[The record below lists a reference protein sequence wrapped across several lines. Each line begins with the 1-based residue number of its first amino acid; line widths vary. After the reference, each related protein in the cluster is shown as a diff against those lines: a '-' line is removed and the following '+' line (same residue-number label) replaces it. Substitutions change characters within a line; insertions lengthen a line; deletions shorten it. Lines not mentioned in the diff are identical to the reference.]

1 MIEAAHTYHAMYL
14 ALHNARASAP
24 RIWTDH
30 HCARV
35 LTSIMSGKLF
45 SWRVVGITKAALKK
59 LHQLNYCYQSGH
71 GLTRAHLSPRID
83 TVRELL
89 RPDEPLSEPEFI
101 EYWLTHDRTVICARG
116 ENKTTIPSFIQIENE
131 DALLF
136 SSNSVAW
143 KHRKAERD
151 LLKTLYEK
159 HFGESNDCG

>member
-14 ALHNARASAP
+14 ALHSARAAAP
-24 RIWTDH
+24 SIWTDH

-45 SWRVVGITKAALKK
+45 SWRVVGITNAALKK
-59 LHQLNYCYQSGH
+59 LHQLNYHYQSGS

-89 RPDEPLSEPEFI
+89 SRNEPLSEREFI
-101 EYWLTHDRTVICARG
+101 KYWLTHDQTVICARG
-116 ENKTTIPSFIQIENE
+116 ENKTIVPPFIQIENE

-159 HFGESNDCG
+159 HFGGSMVL